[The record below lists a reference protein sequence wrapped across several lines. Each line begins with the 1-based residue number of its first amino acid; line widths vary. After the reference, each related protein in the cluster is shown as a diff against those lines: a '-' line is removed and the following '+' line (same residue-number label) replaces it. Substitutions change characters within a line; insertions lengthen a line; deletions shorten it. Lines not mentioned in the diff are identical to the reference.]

1 MRTWM
6 PGVIAIAVSTLAC
19 ASSPSG
25 APCAPA
31 AASAQPTGDDLAG
44 LTNEQ
49 LARKLLSLT
58 GAENLGKQVLD
69 GMAEN
74 LRKMPGLAP
83 GFMDRFMANAK
94 PEDLLALIV
103 PIYVKNFDRETLGA
117 AIHFYESKQGRA
129 LVAQQPIATKESMD
143 AGRIWGRNLAE
154 KTLAEMGNPTPKAP

>member
-1 MRTWM
+1 
-6 PGVIAIAVSTLAC
+6 
-19 ASSPSG
+19 
-25 APCAPA
+25 
-31 AASAQPTGDDLAG
+31 
-44 LTNEQ
+44 
-49 LARKLLSLT
+49 
-58 GAENLGKQVLD
+58 
-69 GMAEN
+69 MAEN